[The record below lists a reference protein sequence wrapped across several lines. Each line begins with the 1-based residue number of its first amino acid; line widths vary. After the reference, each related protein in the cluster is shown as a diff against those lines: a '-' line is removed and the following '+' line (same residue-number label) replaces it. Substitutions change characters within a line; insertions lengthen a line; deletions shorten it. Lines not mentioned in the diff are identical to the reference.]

1 MKGENLIHIK
11 FEYFAGVQ
19 SKRDILSTEMDLLR
33 MNKIL
38 NRYKEY
44 RMQELELKSDAERKF
59 RALKLDFGRLQ
70 NLLPSPQVPQILEK
84 AHKKVEEEKNAGEEE
99 IEITETPKIRMEEPK
114 KDNLDAQLREIQKKL
129 NALAG

>member
-11 FEYFAGVQ
+11 FEYLAGVQ
-19 SKRDILSTEMDLLR
+19 SKRDVLSTEMDLLR

-44 RMQELELKSDAERKF
+44 RMQELELKLAFERKL
-59 RALKLDFGRLQ
+59 RALKLDLGRLQ
-70 NLLPSPQVPQILEK
+70 NLLPSPHVPEILEK
-84 AHKKVEEEKNAGEEE
+84 AHKKAVKEKNVGKE
-99 IEITETPKIRMEEPK
+99 IEIPETPKIYVEETK
-114 KDNLDAQLREIQKKL
+114 KDDLDAQLQEIQRKL